1 MCRQNQLWGIA
12 LITFG
17 AGVLLG
23 AWLAKGFFTTCFA
36 VGIGVIGFGFIRR

>member
-12 LITFG
+12 LIAFG

-23 AWLAKGFFTTCFA
+23 IWLEGGFLPTCFA
-36 VGIGVIGFGFIRR
+36 LGIGFVGIGFVRR